1 MILQL
6 KLKTV
11 FENLSPKEGVM
22 KVKIISALLLF
33 VVIVFA
39 TPKTISFQGKLL
51 EGGVLVD
58 GTRNIHFYLYDVE
71 TGGSSIWDENH
82 IGVTVADG
90 LFNVELGGATSFE
103 SEGLD
108 FSDQYWLT
116 FSVSGG
122 AEISPRYKLNA
133 APYAITD
140 GDWVIDGDY
149 LIPDG
154 PVGDSIRVSTVPDA
168 TYGFYADME
177 DAYYSGYFKNTTDEH
192 LGHGGVSGEVEY
204 TGSALDGAV
213 YGGHFEARSTTMEA
227 YGLKALVRNTVSGHS
242 TGGFFDV
249 LNSGSSSS
257 YGIESQVIHYS
268 STTPAFGLKSYVEN
282 NSSVSSSGT
291 YGISSVVG
299 MTNSSSTGPAYGGY
313 FYANRITTST
323 NGDTYGVR
331 AKADC
336 GENAFGVYAT
346 TGDYADNQFP
356 VCGFQEGYDEDDWTA
371 GYTPGGFFGGED
383 GVIGISKVDGGS
395 GVIGSVQLDGSGYGF
410 GVYSVVSGGTEQYG
424 VHATASGGVNN
435 YAIYGAAY
443 GGTGRNL
450 AGCFAGDGYFSGDVG
465 IGTTDPDYKLH
476 VENEV
481 TSHSSSESPTIYA
494 RVTDGSN
501 TITGVLAGF
510 DGYDGLYASTTI
522 PNGFGVS
529 GRTSGG
535 GGRGVSGYA
544 SGDGMINYGVYGFA
558 TGATT
563 NYGVY
568 CSGDGA
574 YTGSWTDVS
583 DRKFKKNIES
593 MDGILPRIM
602 ALNPVTF
609 EMRTDEFDYMG
620 FSEGTKYGLIAQEL
634 QTVFPELVKPGAH
647 PIGDSRDRFI
657 EYQGVDYIPLTAIL
671 IKAVQEQ
678 QALIEAQQEQIKTQ
692 AEEMNEFRRRIEALE
707 KNR

>member
-1 MILQL
+1 MKTRSVIAIL
-6 KLKTV
+6 T
-11 FENLSPKEGVM
+11 
-22 KVKIISALLLF
+22 
-33 VVIVFA
+33 FA
-39 TPKTISFQGKLL
+39 TVLLAVPAENVISFQGKLL
-51 EGGVLVD
+51 ESGTPVD

-71 TGGSSIWDENH
+71 TGGSFIWDENH
-82 IGVTVADG
+82 IGVPVVGG

-133 APYAITD
+133 SPYAITD

-149 LIPDG
+149 LIPAG
-154 PVGDSIRVSTVPDA
+154 PVGDSIRVATVPDA
-168 TYGFYADME
+168 TYGVYADME
-177 DAYYSGYFKNTTDEH
+177 DAFYSGYFKNKTDEH
-192 LGHGGVSGEVEY
+192 LFHGGVYGEAEY
-204 TGSALDGAV
+204 TGSDSYGAV
-213 YGGHFEARSTTMEA
+213 YGGHFTGQSTTMDA
-227 YGLKALVRNTVSGHS
+227 YGLKALVSNTVSGHS
-242 TGGFFDV
+242 TGGYFNVF
-249 LNSGSSSS
+249 NIGSSSS
-257 YGIESQVIHYS
+257 YGIESQVYHT
-268 STTPAFGLKSYVEN
+268 STTNPAYGMKSYLEN
-282 NSSVSSSGT
+282 NSNTSSSGT
-291 YGISSVVG
+291 YGISSVVN
-299 MTNSSSTGPAYGGY
+299 MSNASSTGPAYGGH
-313 FYANRITTST
+313 FYSYRIAST
-323 NGDTYGVR
+323 AGGNTYGIW
-331 AKADC
+331 AEANYGD
-336 GENAFGVYAT
+336 NAFGVYAT
-346 TGDYADNQFP
+346 TGDDVDNQFP

-371 GYTPGGFFGGED
+371 GYTPGGFFGGEN

-395 GVIGSVQLDGSGYGF
+395 GLLGSVQLDGSGYGF
-410 GVYSVVSGGTEQYG
+410 GVYSEVSGGTEHYG

-435 YAIYGAAY
+435 YAVYGAAY
-443 GGTGRNL
+443 GGTGKNWG
-450 AGCFAGDGYFSGDVG
+450 GCFDGDGYFSGDVG
-465 IGTTDPDYKLH
+465 IGENDPDYKLH

-535 GGRGVSGYA
+535 GGRGVSGFA
-544 SGDGMINYGVYGFA
+544 SGGGMINYGVYGYA
-558 TGATT
+558 TGGTT

-602 ALNPVTF
+602 ELNPVTF
-609 EMRTDEFDYMG
+609 EMRLDEYDYMG

-678 QALIEAQQEQIKTQ
+678 QVQIEQLK
-692 AEEMNEFRRRIEALE
+692 AEIETLKA
-707 KNR
+707 NQ